1 MNKTR
6 LFQFLILGTI
16 VVSLIYYINISGLNF
31 IKPTSLRSGLN
42 LSSKLADEL
51 EPVNIQEIGFN
62 RLPVEKTSTLMF
74 VGDIMLSRSVG
85 QKMKQGENFKWP
97 FEKIRNY
104 LHWAD
109 LLFGN
114 LECPVTVGRPII
126 SGEMVFRADPEV
138 ARGLAWAGF
147 DILSLANNHTPNW
160 GELGLKDTFKY
171 LDEAGISYVGAGGN
185 ISQALEPKI
194 LKLDNIEI
202 AFLAFNDSDVVSVSY
217 EAAETRPGTA
227 FMRIPRMIEKVKEA
241 KEKADLVIVSMH
253 SGYEYAYQ
261 PNSRQINFAQS
272 AIDAGADLVIGHH
285 PHVVQK
291 IEEYGDGWIAYS
303 LGNFVFDQTFSE
315 PTRRGQILE
324 VILEEGKIKEV
335 KPIDIRINDSYQPEL
350 ISE

>member
-16 VVSLIYYINISGLNF
+16 VVFLIYYINISGLSF

-42 LSSKLADEL
+42 PSSKLADEL
-51 EPVNIQEIGFN
+51 KPINIQEIGFN

-85 QKMKQGENFKWP
+85 EKMRQEENFKWP
-97 FEKIRNY
+97 FEKIIDHLR
-104 LHWAD
+104 WAD
-109 LLFGN
+109 FLFGN
-114 LECPVTVGRPII
+114 LECPITAGRPII

-138 ARGLAWAGF
+138 ARGLSWAGF
-147 DILSLANNHTPNW
+147 DILSLANNHTMNW

-171 LDEAGISYVGAGGN
+171 LEEAGISYVGAGDN
-185 ISQALEPKI
+185 IDEALEPKI
-194 LKLDNIEI
+194 LEMGDTKI
-202 AFLAFNDSDVVSVSY
+202 AILAFNDSNVVPASY
-217 EAAETRPGTA
+217 EATETRPGTA
-227 FMRIPRMIEKVKEA
+227 FMRIPRMIEKVKRA

-261 PNSRQINFAQS
+261 PNSRQINFARKS
-272 AIDAGADLVIGHH
+272 IDAGAGLVIGHH

-291 IEEYGDGWIAYS
+291 IEEYKDGWIAYS
-303 LGNFVFDQTFSE
+303 LGNFIFDQTFSE
-315 PTRRGQILE
+315 RTRRGQILE
-324 VILEEGKIKEV
+324 VILKDGKIKEV
-335 KPIDIRINDSYQPEL
+335 KSVDIRINDFFQPEL